1 MGVGRGLE
9 GASVECGIFEN
20 DITEEDGGSDDTAVE
35 YGIFVVAT
43 MSAGIVEEVFSG
55 RGMLVE
61 LLDRNSVSNPKV
73 CFTQGYP

>member
-1 MGVGRGLE
+1 M
-9 GASVECGIFEN
+9 ECGIFEN

-55 RGMLVE
+55 RGMLME
-61 LLDRNSVSNPKV
+61 LLDRNSVSDTKV
-73 CFTQGYP
+73 CLTQGYP